1 VEWKLVWVGI
11 KGYRLILE
19 VYYNFSSNY
28 ENLRTVQKKL
38 FLFGYSGIKPLAQH
52 LNDNVTA
59 PINDIIQEIDDDLW
73 DL

>member
-1 VEWKLVWVGI
+1 MEWKLVWVGI

-38 FLFGYSGIKPLAQH
+38 FLFGYSGVAPLAQH
-52 LNDNVTA
+52 SDDNITG
-59 PINDIIQEIDDDLW
+59 PIDEIIQEIDDGLW